1 MTNDTTGDWVNALTA
16 ERAAYQREYLRG
28 GHSTHQQE
36 SLMDAHARKCAHI
49 ISQAY
54 HNGDYSDMWRAL
66 SMCARYGIATPSPTI
81 NRIIR
86 HTINMA
92 GWNEQRIDE
101 AAFDCEA
108 FARAVH
114 GDAASTQTPERPA
127 GVWLLLDHLTG
138 NANRG
143 NSVAGI
149 NAAAIGKHAVK
160 ELTASRSLPELVE
173 HPRRYSDDFSSLAV
187 SAYLAGQHRAHSF
200 LTLAHVARV
209 ILENMSKTSKPNAL
223 IPTEHSLFT
232 NTCVCEHLTFADSS
246 AATLGRLIIW
256 KDTNGL
262 LLRSI
267 TAGAYQLDTCSTDA
281 LTVAAERWR
290 SIIDG
295 ADVDA
300 AEHREARYA
309 HTAIAATLFAYRGTI
324 ATGDLSA
331 LIDMFNEQ
339 EQAREAGKDAHTLTL
354 SFCDPMRHYGFIN
367 SVETLIDY
375 VAQRMS
381 GTERA
386 Q

>member
-1 MTNDTTGDWVNALTA
+1 MTNDTTGDWVNAITA

-108 FARAVH
+108 FARAVN
-114 GDAASTQTPERPA
+114 GDAASTQIPERPA

-173 HPRRYSDDFSSLAV
+173 HPRRYSDSFSGLAV
-187 SAYLAGQHRAHSF
+187 SAYLAGDHATRDFPTLTQVGHIIFQGNTETRYDVYPANYGVVRALCGS
-200 LTLAHVARV
+200 VQ
-209 ILENMSKTSKPNAL
+209 E
-223 IPTEHSLFT
+223 
-232 NTCVCEHLTFADSS
+232 S
-246 AATLGRLIIW
+246 ASRWRQTI
-256 KDTNGL
+256 
-262 LLRSI
+262 
-267 TAGAYQLDTCSTDA
+267 TDA
-281 LTVAAERWR
+281 EETGDTKCEVAARCAHMMLTSALLER
-290 SIIDG
+290 G
-295 ADVDA
+295 
-300 AEHREARYA
+300 EL
-309 HTAIAATLFAYRGTI
+309 TP
-324 ATGDLSA
+324 GDLA
-331 LIDMFNEQ
+331 
-339 EQAREAGKDAHTLTL
+339 
-354 SFCDPMRHYGFIN
+354 
-367 SVETLIDY
+367 TLIDTFQEQKLMRVRTKKGNY
-375 VAQRMS
+375 CRTMLVNDNRVMYDTVPFPTINVDKLIDYAASRMIVS
-381 GTERA
+381 
-386 Q
+386 